1 MPHCDSSRDLLIPQL
16 EVTDSPFKGSRN
28 HPKQV
33 NFVPIQNLKSLRS
46 AGIFFEETFP
56 EVPTNLLDFWL
67 AVPIPLDFVYE
78 AEFQWPSGVEMY
90 MILNREGERE
100 SI

>member
-33 NFVPIQNLKSLRS
+33 TGNCLNFVPIQNLKSLRS

-56 EVPTNLLDFWL
+56 EVPTNLLDF
-67 AVPIPLDFVYE
+67 
-78 AEFQWPSGVEMY
+78 
-90 MILNREGERE
+90 
-100 SI
+100 